1 MRLHFFRFPVLLVF
15 ILSISVTSCLKDQ
28 AYNLSEIQS
37 IQGNSPSVLSLGVYV
52 SSQANFTIE
61 AYPAS
66 ANDTVVNLVPVE
78 LGGPSVAGQ
87 DIHVTLVENDQ
98 IVTAYN
104 TANGTNYVPPTGMF
118 TIVNNGGVV
127 MIPKG
132 SRTGYLQIKFI
143 ANNLIGGS
151 YALGF
156 TISSVA
162 EKGYTISGNLNN
174 GIVAIVAK
182 NEWDADY
189 QVTGWFFHP
198 SVGRGINQVKH
209 LSTISGTA
217 LQGGA
222 GDLGTPFTFDVT
234 NDRLQNWAS
243 GGFTSSGFMTL
254 DNPGGT
260 DYSSPSNG
268 GNVPGDA
275 NFNSTIYNNTYD
287 PATKTFYMH
296 YGYVNG
302 ASIDQTGY
310 TRQIYEKWVRIN

>member
-1 MRLHFFRFPVLLVF
+1 MRLHFFKLPIFLAF
-15 ILSISVTSCLKDQ
+15 ILSITTTSCLKDK
-28 AYNLSEIQS
+28 AYDLSEIQS
-37 IQGNSPSVLSLGVYV
+37 VQGYSPNVISLGVDV
-52 SSQANFTIE
+52 TSQANFTTE

-78 LGGPSVAGQ
+78 LGGPSAAGQ
-87 DIHVTLVENDQ
+87 DIHVTLVENDAL
-98 IVTAYN
+98 VSEYD
-104 TANGTNYVPPTGMF
+104 TANGTSYVPPTGLF
-118 TIVNNGGVV
+118 ATVNNGGVV
-127 MIPKG
+127 TIPKG

-143 ANNLIGGS
+143 ANSLIGGS

-209 LSTISGTA
+209 LSTISGIG

-222 GDLGTPFTFDVT
+222 GDLGTPFTFDVI
-234 NDRLQNWAS
+234 NNQLQDWAS

-260 DYSSPSNG
+260 NYSSPSNG

-287 PATKTFYMH
+287 PATQTFYMH

-302 ASIDQTGY
+302 AATDQTGY
-310 TRQIYEKWVRIN
+310 TRQIYEKWVRIE

>member
-1 MRLHFFRFPVLLVF
+1 MKLSFFRFPELFLF
-15 ILSISVTSCLKDQ
+15 ILSLSVTSCLKDN
-28 AYNLSEIQS
+28 AFDTGKIQS
-37 IQGNSPSVLSLGVYV
+37 IQGYSPSIISLGVNV
-52 SSQANFTIE
+52 SSQANFTTE

-66 ANDTVVNLVPVE
+66 VTDTVVNLVPVE
-78 LGGPSVAGQ
+78 LDGPSVSGQ
-87 DIHVTLVENDQ
+87 DIHVTLVENDAL
-98 IVTAYN
+98 VSAYD
-104 TANGTNYVPPTGMF
+104 TANGTDYVPPAGLF

-127 MIPKG
+127 IIPKG
-132 SRTGYLQIKFI
+132 SRTGYLQIKLVPST
-143 ANNLIGGS
+143 LIGGA

-156 TISSVA
+156 TISSVS
-162 EKGYTISGNLNN
+162 EKGFIISGNLNN

-198 SVGRGINQVKH
+198 SVGRAINQVKH
-209 LSTISGTA
+209 LSTISGTG

-222 GDLGTPFTFDVT
+222 GDLGTPFTFDVI
-234 NDRLQNWAS
+234 NNQLQNWAS

-275 NFNSTIYNNTYD
+275 NFNSTIYNNTYN

-302 ASIDQTGY
+302 ASADQTGY
-310 TRQIYEKWVRIN
+310 TRQVYEKWVRIN